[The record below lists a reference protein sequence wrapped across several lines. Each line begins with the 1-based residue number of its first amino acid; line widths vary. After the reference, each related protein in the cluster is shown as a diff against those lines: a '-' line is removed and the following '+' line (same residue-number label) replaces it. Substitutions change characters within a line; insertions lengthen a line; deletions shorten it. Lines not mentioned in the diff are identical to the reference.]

1 MEERVTREELLEKL
15 FNDDYEHLKG
25 KKLRMTRVRV
35 PGKSIDFAHVF
46 TPSDPSVYQNLALHI
61 GVHEGEDHT
70 GESIGIIRITPWE
83 AIVVATD
90 VAVKAADVEVG
101 FMDRF
106 SGAMIILG
114 GLSQVLTAIEEVV
127 RFFRDELNFNVCEI
141 HKS

>member
-1 MEERVTREELLEKL
+1 MEERITREELLEKL